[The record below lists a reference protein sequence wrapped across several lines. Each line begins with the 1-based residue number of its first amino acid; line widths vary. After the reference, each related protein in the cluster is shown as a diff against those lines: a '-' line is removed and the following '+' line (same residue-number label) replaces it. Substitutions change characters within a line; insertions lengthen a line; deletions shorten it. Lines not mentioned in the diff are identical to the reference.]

1 MNPSILVPMREIA
14 IDDRLQPRQDGL
26 LGDHVAALMET
37 PENWPPIVLAR
48 IDGAKYLI
56 DGFHRH
62 EAACQLGLE
71 EIAASIFDP
80 AQGDDLFAIAFQLN
94 AQHGRPLTLRDR
106 KGYAIALLARDPSV
120 SDRQIGKLCGLHHE
134 TVGALRNA
142 RSRVAVE
149 RRKAGDL
156 PSDVG
161 LFDGIRF
168 GKKAT
173 KEQKSIAGYI
183 ARLKT
188 ALSDPYEEGSTVDLW
203 PSDAQEIARA
213 CLAAMGA
220 KRATATLESA
230 ATDASFIVAVA
241 DAAQALVGEGS

>member
-1 MNPSILVPMREIA
+1 MNDPIRIPIDQIV
-14 IDDRLQPRQDGL
+14 IDDALQPRSDGL
-26 LGDHVAALMET
+26 SDDHVAALMET
-37 PENWPPIVLAR
+37 PENWPPVVLAR
-48 IDGAKYLI
+48 VHGGLYLI

-62 EAACQLGLE
+62 EAACLLE
-71 EIAASIFDP
+71 FSELTATVFDAASD
-80 AQGDDLFAIAFQLN
+80 ADLFNVAFALN
-94 AQHGRPLTLRDR
+94 AKHGRPLTLRDR
-106 KGYAIALLARDPSV
+106 KSYALTLIRRYPELA
-120 SDRQIGKLCGLHHE
+120 DREIGRRTGLHHE
-134 TVGALRNA
+134 TVGALRNERPRA
-142 RSRVAVE
+142 RVAV
-149 RRKAGDL
+149 RKAGDL
-156 PSDVG
+156 PGDVG

-220 KRATATLESA
+220 KRATTTLESA

-241 DAAQALVGEGS
+241 DAAQALVEEGS

>member
-1 MNPSILVPMREIA
+1 VNPAVLVPMREIA

-26 LGDHVAALMET
+26 SDDHVAALMET

-48 IDGAKYLI
+48 IEGAKYLI

-62 EAACQLGLE
+62 EAACQLGFE

-106 KGYAIALLARDPSV
+106 KGYAVALLAHDPSL
-120 SDRQIGKLCGLHHE
+120 SDRKVGKVCGLHHE

-142 RSRVAVE
+142 RSRVAIE

-156 PSDVG
+156 PGDVG
-161 LFDGIRF
+161 LLDPIRWR
-168 GKKAT
+168 KKAT
-173 KEQKSIAGYI
+173 KEQKSIAGYV
-183 ARLKT
+183 ARLRD

-203 PSDAQEIARA
+203 PSDAEEIARA
-213 CLAAMGA
+213 CIVAMGA
-220 KRATATLESA
+220 KRATETLEGA